1 MNSPLRPSLTEKQKD
16 ILSTLVNEIRSDR
29 MPEEFIFIQGAEG
42 LFLHHELLTDGFM
55 STDGITVGAL
65 EALGKAG
72 LIYIEKDE
80 HGTMRCTI
88 TGDAYAAI
96 DSDFCAPDTSF
107 VKHLSP
113 LGEIGHFDVEIK
125 SRCLPILG
133 AGSANPK
140 MWDSALRTA
149 GVILEERLRDCGGLR
164 SESLIGKNL
173 VNRAFAPNGTLAAK
187 FQSET
192 ERESYRDLYAGIVGM
207 FRNPSA
213 HFLLDPTPENAGAV
227 IVFIDLLLT
236 KLAQLVARP

>member
-1 MNSPLRPSLTEKQKD
+1 
-16 ILSTLVNEIRSDR
+16 
-29 MPEEFIFIQGAEG
+29 MPEEFIFIPGAEG

-55 STDGITVGAL
+55 STEGITVGAVQ
-65 EALGKAG
+65 ALGRAG
-72 LIYIEKDE
+72 FIHIETDKYS
-80 HGTMRCTI
+80 MRCTI

-96 DSDFCAPDTSF
+96 DSNFCAPDTSF
-107 VKHLSP
+107 VNYLSP
-113 LGEIGHFDVEIK
+113 LGEIGHFDVEVK
-125 SRCLPILG
+125 TRCLPILG

-164 SESLIGKNL
+164 SESLIGKAL

-187 FQSET
+187 FQSDS

-213 HFLLDPTPENAGAV
+213 HFLLDPAPESAGPV

-236 KLAQLVARP
+236 KLGELTNRP

>member
-1 MNSPLRPSLTEKQKD
+1 
-16 ILSTLVNEIRSDR
+16 
-29 MPEEFIFIQGAEG
+29 MPEEFIFFQGAEG
-42 LFLHHELLTDGFM
+42 LFLHHDLLTDGIM
-55 STDGITVGAL
+55 STEGITVGAL
-65 EALGKAG
+65 QALGKAG
-72 LIYIEKDE
+72 LIHIEKDE
-80 HGTMRCTI
+80 RGTMRCTI

-113 LGEIGHFDVEIK
+113 LGEIGHFDAEIK
-125 SRCLPILG
+125 TRCLPILG
-133 AGSANPK
+133 AGSADPK

-164 SESLIGKNL
+164 AERLIGKDL
-173 VNRAFAPNGTLAAK
+173 VNRAFAKNGSLEAK
-187 FQSET
+187 FQHDS

-213 HFLLDPTPENAGAV
+213 HFLLDPTPENAGAI
-227 IVFIDLLLT
+227 IVVIDLLLA